1 MEISETDLRSILGNV
16 IQNDDYSASRITPY
30 FSGAIENW
38 LVPEIG
44 SELYETIVSY
54 QKDDVII
61 EVMDSLILRVKRAVV
76 WAAYNDYLPFSL
88 GKDTGNGIV
97 EEVSDNSKAVRIGIL
112 EKRITATK
120 LQLGQAIDQLM
131 SFLFTNRANY
141 PQWAESVTGLSSLSL
156 FVRSG
161 VELGKSLPES
171 GGSYWLF
178 KKMRQYFFLK
188 TNEVLE
194 PVLGAD
200 LLVKLK
206 GDLLNDALIEPYK
219 ELRKVCANYLSFW
232 VYSYI
237 FPSMV
242 VGFTDN
248 GILRVLSEFDGINNQ
263 KTPTE
268 EQLTRLLNGIE
279 RQKIDALK
287 ALELFLK
294 KNANDLP
301 EFDAPVPDANNLMQ
315 KPPFMRNRDKK
326 RIFGL

>member
-1 MEISETDLRSILGNV
+1 MEILETDLRSILGNV

-38 LVPEIG
+38 LIPEIG
-44 SELYETIVSY
+44 IELYGSIVNY
-54 QKDDVII
+54 QEGEVVNATMDD
-61 EVMDSLILRVKRAVV
+61 LIVKVKRAVV

-131 SFLFTNRANY
+131 SFLFVNRADY
-141 PQWAESVTGLSSLSL
+141 SVWAESAAGLASLSL

-178 KKMRQYFFLK
+178 KKMRQYFFQK
-188 TNEVLE
+188 TDEVLE
-194 PVLGAD
+194 PILGVD
-200 LLVKLK
+200 LLLKLK
-206 GDLLNDALIEPYK
+206 TDLLADTLIEPYK
-219 ELRKVCANYLSFW
+219 ELRKQCANYLSFW
-232 VYSYI
+232 VYAYI
-237 FPSMV
+237 FPTMV
-242 VGFTDN
+242 VGFTDT

-294 KNANDLP
+294 KNAQDIP
-301 EFDAPVPDANNLMQ
+301 EFDAPVADATNLMQ